1 MDVVVFS
8 GPSLAPADARAV
20 LDAVY
25 LPPAAQG
32 DLYRAVQRYQPQ
44 AVGLIDG
51 LFEQVAA
58 VWHKEILWAMDQGV
72 HVFGAASM
80 GALRAAE
87 LAAFGMEGV
96 GAIFAAYHSGA
107 LEDDDEVAV
116 IHAPAEHGYRA
127 LSTALVDLRPTLS
140 AAAGA
145 GVIAPE
151 TGARLIALAKARYYP
166 ERSYTQLL
174 RDARADGAPAD
185 ELAALAAWL
194 PQGKIEQKLAD
205 ALALLHVVGARLATG
220 LQPKQVRYYFE
231 RSAYWERFVQAE
243 HA

>member
-8 GPSLAPADARAV
+8 GPSLAPADAQAV

-32 DLYRAVQRYQPQ
+32 DLYRAVQRYRPQ

-58 VWHKEILWAMDQGV
+58 VWHKEILWAMDRGV

-96 GAIFAAYHSGA
+96 GAIFAAYHSGE

-127 LSTALVDLRPTLS
+127 LSMALVDLRPTLS
-140 AAAGA
+140 AAATA

-166 ERSYTQLL
+166 ERSYAQLL
-174 RDARADGAPAD
+174 LDARADGASGD

-194 PQGKIEQKLAD
+194 PQGKIEQKRAD
-205 ALALLHVVGARLATG
+205 ALALLHVVGARVAAG
-220 LQPKQVRYYFE
+220 LPPKQVRYYFE
-231 RSAYWERFVQAE
+231 RSAYWARFVQAE